1 LALSDIARQVLP
13 AGLFNVVTGAGAIGD
28 ALVRHPKIKRIALI
42 GSVGIGRAI
51 QRAAAEA
58 AVKHVKRLSSAARI
72 RWSCSQTWI
81 SGVFGT
87 PANTAAPQSIL
98 PLQS

>member
-42 GSVGIGRAI
+42 GSVGTGRAI

-58 AVKHVKRLSSAARI
+58 AVKHVNA
-72 RWSCSQTWI
+72 
-81 SGVFGT
+81 
-87 PANTAAPQSIL
+87 
-98 PLQS
+98 